1 MRYYNIAYFKLSQG
15 KIYKIR
21 VAVNVLSSKV
31 MLGIEIEEN

>member
-1 MRYYNIAYFKLSQG
+1 MRYYSIACFNLSQG

>member
-1 MRYYNIAYFKLSQG
+1 MRYYSIAYFNLSQG

-31 MLGIEIEEN
+31 MLVIEIEEN